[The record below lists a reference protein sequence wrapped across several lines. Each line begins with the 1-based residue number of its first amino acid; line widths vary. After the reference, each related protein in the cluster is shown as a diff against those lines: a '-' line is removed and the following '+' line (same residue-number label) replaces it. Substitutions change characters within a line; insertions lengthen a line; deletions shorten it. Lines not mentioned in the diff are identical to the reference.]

1 MECWKRAHKPP
12 PRRKRAHKPP
22 PRRKCGK
29 SGFARLPFFTAL
41 PARALA
47 SAGQMQSGTGD
58 TTDAASRCNRLRP
71 FMSRNPRFL
80 ATKPRSGT
88 ACERLPQK
96 GNLRP
101 GIFLTRSPCVCRV
114 EGKIAPIRAR
124 TRFRGQKR
132 AIWPHDTERH
142 TERRPQV
149 RCLAKSQAAKP
160 FGKTNAKAGKR
171 RGPPANEETSE
182 RRTPAPKAAPS
193 GEARA
198 LSAGAQTHRARRL
211 LEHKPFPS
219 ARRRDSAARGRVSAS
234 HPSARY
240 TERTLAAHPLPR
252 RAAVYMWRRRSTASH
267 SASEAA

>member
-1 MECWKRAHKPP
+1 
-12 PRRKRAHKPP
+12 
-22 PRRKCGK
+22 
-29 SGFARLPFFTAL
+29 
-41 PARALA
+41 
-47 SAGQMQSGTGD
+47 MQNGTGGA
-58 TTDAASRCNRLRP
+58 TDAASRCNRLRP

-132 AIWPHDTERH
+132 AIWPHETERH

-160 FGKTNAKAGKR
+160 FGETNAKAGKR

-193 GEARA
+193 AKRAPSPQVRRRIARGG
-198 LSAGAQTHRARRL
+198 SSSTN
-211 LEHKPFPS
+211 PFPLH
-219 ARRRDSAARGRVSAS
+219 ADAI
-234 HPSARY
+234 
-240 TERTLAAHPLPR
+240 PR
-252 RAAVYMWRRRSTASH
+252 RAGAYPHRTPARAIPSAPLLRTRSQDARLSTCGGGVPPRPTRRAKRRRRAKDGS
-267 SASEAA
+267 

>member
-1 MECWKRAHKPP
+1 MEHGALGSVRASPLP
-12 PRRKRAHKPP
+12 GRSAERADS
-22 PRRKCGK
+22 RDCR
-29 SGFARLPFFTAL
+29 SLPAL

-47 SAGQMQSGTGD
+47 SAGQMQSGTGGA
-58 TTDAASRCNRLRP
+58 TDAEGRCNRLRP
-71 FMSRNPRFL
+71 FMSQNPRFL

-88 ACERLPQK
+88 ACERSPQK

-101 GIFLTRSPCVCRV
+101 GIFLTRSPCVCRT

-132 AIWPHDTERH
+132 AVWPHETERH
-142 TERRPQV
+142 AERTPSGALLGR
-149 RCLAKSQAAKP
+149 RAKQQKP
-160 FGKTNAKAGKR
+160 FREANAKARKR
-171 RGPPANEETSE
+171 RGPFTSREASE
-182 RRTPAPKAAPS
+182 RRAPAPKAAPS

-211 LEHKPFPS
+211 LERKPSFS
-219 ARRRDSAARGRVSAS
+219 ARRRVSAARGRVSAS
-234 HPSARY
+234 HPGARHP
-240 TERTLAAHPLPR
+240 ERALDAHPLPR